1 MMDSLE
7 LRVPPVALM
16 LVCGAAMWV
25 LAWLLPSLRW
35 PLPGQAALAILLLIC
50 GVAAALIGVV
60 QFRRSR
66 TTVNPMTP
74 DASTALVVTG
84 IYRRTRNPM
93 YLGFLLVL
101 IALAAWL
108 ANLASLL
115 VLPMFV
121 VYMNRFQI
129 LPEERALAARF
140 GQQFEDYRRSVRRW
154 L

>member
-35 PLPGQAALAILLLIC
+35 PLSGQAALAILLLIC

-121 VYMNRFQI
+121 LYMNRFQI

>member
-1 MMDSLE
+1 MDSLE

-16 LVCGAAMWV
+16 LLCGVAMWV
-25 LAWLLPSLRW
+25 LAWLFPSLRW
-35 PLPGQAALAILLLIC
+35 PFAGQNAVAIVALMS
-50 GVAAALIGVV
+50 GVAVAVVGVV

-74 DASTALVVTG
+74 GASTALVVTG
-84 IYRRTRNPM
+84 VYRQTRNPM
-93 YLGFLLVL
+93 YLGFLLML
-101 IALAAWL
+101 IALAVWL
-108 ANLASLL
+108 ANLASLF

-121 VYMNRFQI
+121 AYMNRFQI

>member
-1 MMDSLE
+1 MASLE
-7 LRVPPVALM
+7 LRIPPVAL
-16 LVCGAAMWV
+16 LLLSGAAMWV
-25 LAWLLPSLRW
+25 LAWLFPSLSW
-35 PLPGQAALAILLLIC
+35 PFAGRIPLAVLALAA
-50 GVAAALIGVV
+50 GVATALVGVV

-74 DASTALVVTG
+74 AASTSLVVTG

-101 IALAAWL
+101 IAVAAWL
-108 ANLASLL
+108 ANLASLV
-115 VLPMFV
+115 VLPIFV
-121 VYMNRFQI
+121 VYMNRYQI
-129 LPEERALAARF
+129 LPEERALSARF